1 MKVTTNFP
9 YKVDI
14 DNRFCEFDLVNQ
26 SEETLTYKIITPKN
40 YFNGLDRNMLDLLN
54 SGNYQIGVELNCS
67 STIFRKWYKTQNID
81 EFTIEIDRKNVANNF
96 TLQVMVLVNKDLFEK
111 GVMLRK
117 GMPVAILGDYT
128 TSLEGESFSLFQFQ
142 EAQNDTISYNFDS
155 DCLIIFL
162 PKKHFEYLQLQKENP
177 TISIILL
184 SHFAQ
189 LALKDALKY
198 FMEDDSHA
206 DLNWFIELKNKWKE
220 FSKTDDE
227 FPSEEEHQDFIDFI
241 LKDPSISLVDH
252 FISQFKNVDDDED

>member
-14 DNRFCEFDLVNQ
+14 DNRTCEFDLVNQ
-26 SEETLTYKIITPKN
+26 SEEILTYKIITPEN
-40 YFNGLDRNMLDLLN
+40 YFNGLDRNMIGLLK
-54 SGNYQIGVELNCS
+54 SGDYQLGVELNCS
-67 STIFRKWYKTQNID
+67 STIFRKWYKPTNIN
-81 EFTIEIDRKNVANNF
+81 EFSIDIERKNVASKF
-96 TLQVMVLVNKDLFEK
+96 TMQVMVLVNKDLFEK

-128 TSLEGESFSLFQFQ
+128 TTLEGESSPLFNFQ

-155 DCLIIFL
+155 DCITIFL

-177 TISIILL
+177 TFSVILL

-198 FMEDDSHA
+198 FTEDDSHA

-220 FSKTDDE
+220 FSNSDDE
-227 FPSEEEHQDFIDFI
+227 FPSDEEHQDFIDFI

-252 FISQFKNVDDDED
+252 FISQSKNVDDDED